1 MDNIQLLNQDV
12 EPVPVPSPTNYDP
25 SELQLLSRLFLY
37 MNFEKCTNI
46 SHIQECL
53 IKGLL

>member
-25 SELQLLSRLFLY
+25 SELKLLSRLIPLY
-37 MNFEKCTNI
+37 EF
-46 SHIQECL
+46 
-53 IKGLL
+53 